1 MYNNLNKSIMKN
13 LVLKSAVAICAAIL
27 SVSAFAAT
35 PSTSEAVEK
44 TASSTAVNTRA
55 EEAHVEYIIGA
66 LSLSGKMSLD
76 NIGAIIVLLPN
87 ELRDCL
93 CDEYRNVLKTGG
105 NKSQFSYNGVKIKH
119 NGNNWEFS
127 YKNNTLKVINA
138 TPEMLEKIFAPRSR

>member
-1 MYNNLNKSIMKN
+1 MKN
-13 LVLKSAVAICAAIL
+13 LVLKSAAILSAAVL
-27 SVSAFAAT
+27 SVSAFAAIPT
-35 PSTSEAVEK
+35 TSESVNK
-44 TASSTAVNTRA
+44 TASATAVNTQS

-93 CDEYRNVLKTGG
+93 CGEYRNVLKTGG

-127 YKNNTLKVINA
+127 YENNTLKVINA
-138 TPEMLEKIFAPRSR
+138 TPEMLEKIFTPRSK